1 MADSTRPNIKKIN
14 SLLSNVNSQMDK
26 LYNSTYY
33 SDNTNQKDLNRLS
46 NSIEDDIN
54 SIISRNK
61 DMDISGVSRLFSRM
75 KLRNAVADP
84 NLNNAVKELFEDN
97 PLTNEL
103 LLNYVGNTW
112 IKDLDNEIDTVIKY
126 CTKIGDALDLMRD
139 AVLSSDSYS
148 KDFITMTIDTSN
160 ESEISVFEQRS
171 LAILKKYNVQEKT
184 KSWYDETSHHG
195 EQFVYIVPYNK
206 AIAKLLNNKKNVRPG
221 IINFNI
227 TESAIPGTKN
237 TSYNINQISRFSE
250 NDHGL
255 VVEFDMSNMLSSC
268 IEKTETSNRIISEG
282 TKSLYENFISESS
295 VLKNSSG
302 YKKNSLD
309 ETIPNDLELPKDIES
324 SASDGFIDKTKRDIV
339 ASKDLKVKGCVVKAL
354 KRECIIP
361 LYVDDDI
368 CLGYYYFEYDQ
379 ALGFDFYSTL
389 ADRYGNGQVSVG
401 NQPISRITQDAT
413 NDQRIDE
420 LVRSIS
426 STLSTE
432 IDKRF
437 INANQDLTK
446 EIYAILKHNDIFNSN
461 SHLQHLK
468 ISFLPEEDVHRLVFK
483 IDPDTHRGISD
494 VLPGLIPAKLF
505 SCLYITN
512 VTGIL
517 TRGQDRRVYYVKQTV
532 ETNISQ
538 TLLNVIEQIK
548 KSNFGIRQINNLNN
562 VLNIVGRFN
571 DFVIPVGQSGDSPIQ
586 FEIMPGQEFN
596 INDDLYNMLE
606 EMAVNPI
613 VPLELVQSRNSPD
626 FATQFTSSSI
636 KVLRS
641 VFPRQSVMEEF
652 LGGILTKIYNCEY
665 GTNVRIRVELPP
677 PMILN
682 ITNTSQMIQSTKD
695 YVTQIADYEYEGDTS
710 PTVEQEK
717 SIFIR
722 KMMRTLLAS
731 YVRSSTVDRYKEQAK
746 MEINRLKEDEES

>member
-695 YVTQIADYEYEGDTS
+695 YVTQIAYYEYEGDTS